1 VTDLPD
7 IDWKEVKKA
16 LCYLESLE
24 SFYLMRSAQSAGQYT
39 FDPEHYK
46 KLAKWVMEMAEQS
59 TS

>member
-1 VTDLPD
+1 MTDLPD

-24 SFYLMRSAQSAGQYT
+24 SFYLNRSAQSAGQYI

-46 KLAKWVMEMAEQS
+46 KLAKWVMEMAKA